1 MRLLSD
7 WVSSMFCQDRI
18 RTGGASVEQM
28 GDHMRNMTRQHDFM
42 GAIIKKLFAVQCG
55 LNGGNRT
62 IHNKF
67 VAPGDIK
74 KNTTWRV

>member
-7 WVSSMFCQDRI
+7 WVSSVG
-18 RTGGASVEQM
+18 TGLGPESSASVEQM

-42 GAIIKKLFAVQCG
+42 GAIIKKYG

-67 VAPGDIK
+67 VAPGDAK
-74 KNTTWRV
+74 KYDMACLKPL